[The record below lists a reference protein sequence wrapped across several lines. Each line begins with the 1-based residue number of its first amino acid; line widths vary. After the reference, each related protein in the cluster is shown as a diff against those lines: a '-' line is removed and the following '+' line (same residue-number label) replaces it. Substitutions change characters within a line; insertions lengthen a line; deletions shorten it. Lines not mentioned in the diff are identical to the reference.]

1 MICPVEIARDMS
13 ALRAVRIGDH
23 AEHGSLSEGRDG
35 AGDES
40 TGCDVAGNGEEDHVV
55 AGGGDPGHSR
65 PAHAALAGALRGR
78 GIQRIAGPAAG
89 QAVAAPGGGGDGG
102 ESVRLVPGE
111 VFRYGAGF
119 IIEAADQARIGRSNH
134 LNCNK
139 PANLRI
145 VGFIDYAHSTLPN
158 GPENVVLSDF
168 YHRTGCGASRSTV
181 SVWAKRVYS

>member
-1 MICPVEIARDMS
+1 MRSMEAYPRAAMERAMKVQDVMLQAMAKRITWWQAAEI
-13 ALRAVRIGDH
+13 LR
-23 AEHGSLSEGRDG
+23 
-35 AGDES
+35 
-40 TGCDVAGNGEEDHVV
+40 
-55 AGGGDPGHSR
+55 HSR